1 MSISN
6 FYFPVKQLTTETD
19 NRAWY
24 EKLEDYEGDF
34 EFVEDGEDDEK
45 GKKNCVI
52 QVLSKLI
59 LIMKGVEFGQFL
71 DASRPLYFPQKS
83 HLELLVTRLSFECM
97 ILTLNKNANH

>member
-34 EFVEDGEDDEK
+34 EFVEEDGEDGER

-52 QVLSKLI
+52 QILSKLI
-59 LIMKGVEFGQFL
+59 LIVKGEEVDQFL
-71 DASRPLYFPQKS
+71 DASRPLYFPWG
-83 HLELLVTRLSFECM
+83 CGP
-97 ILTLNKNANH
+97 